1 MYVQSKTYQ
10 EFQLI
15 QKTIYDID
23 YQRLF
28 PDISSPANIW
38 NESDDKS
45 DEEESIPNYCTL
57 YSENIYFVISNLCN
71 EREKHIN
78 TYYAVTGCILCVIP
92 QIRQYVFKNAQI
104 NHHIQV
110 NTVIMSIFSGSTEK

>member
-1 MYVQSKTYQ
+1 MTKQCI
-10 EFQLI
+10 E
-15 QKTIYDID
+15 KTIPGID

-45 DEEESIPNYCTL
+45 DEEESISNYCTS
-57 YSENIYFVISNLCN
+57 YSDNICFVISNLCN

-78 TYYAVTGCILCVIP
+78 TYYSVTGFISCVIP
-92 QIRQYVFKNAQI
+92 QIREYFLKNAQI

-110 NTVIMSIFSGSTEK
+110 NTVMKSFFWIT